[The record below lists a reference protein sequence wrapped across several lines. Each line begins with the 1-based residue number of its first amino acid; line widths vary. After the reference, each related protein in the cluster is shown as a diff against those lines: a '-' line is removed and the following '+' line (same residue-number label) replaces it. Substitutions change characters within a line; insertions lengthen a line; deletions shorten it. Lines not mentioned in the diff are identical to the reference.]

1 MIALLLMQK
10 ILAMFLMMLV
20 GFVLVRLKTFRPEE
34 SLVLSRIVVLLVM
47 PCVAIKA
54 FQIDYTESV
63 RNGLLLALLASLI
76 VFGILL
82 LLMPVMEKVLGMNVI
97 EQNSLVFTNCTNL
110 LVPVISSVLGE
121 EWVVYTFT
129 FGTLQNLLI
138 WSYTYSRMSGQK
150 GFALKKLLNPNM
162 ISLLIGALLFFLGIR
177 LPGVV
182 LDACGMLGN
191 TLGPLCMIVAGML
204 LGGMDL
210 AACRRMITPRFC
222 FTVFAR
228 LILCPLLAILLF
240 QAPFLAHALPNSKQ
254 VLLVVLLCCASP
266 TASVITLM
274 AQVYGGDSAYA
285 NLLNVA
291 TTILCIVTIPLSVA
305 LYLAL

>member
-97 EQNSLVFTNCTNL
+97 EQNSLCL
-110 LVPVISSVLGE
+110 L
-121 EWVVYTFT
+121 YT
-129 FGTLQNLLI
+129 
-138 WSYTYSRMSGQK
+138 SPS
-150 GFALKKLLNPNM
+150 
-162 ISLLIGALLFFLGIR
+162 
-177 LPGVV
+177 
-182 LDACGMLGN
+182 
-191 TLGPLCMIVAGML
+191 
-204 LGGMDL
+204 
-210 AACRRMITPRFC
+210 PR
-222 FTVFAR
+222 
-228 LILCPLLAILLF
+228 
-240 QAPFLAHALPNSKQ
+240 
-254 VLLVVLLCCASP
+254 
-266 TASVITLM
+266 
-274 AQVYGGDSAYA
+274 D
-285 NLLNVA
+285 
-291 TTILCIVTIPLSVA
+291 
-305 LYLAL
+305 

>member
-82 LLMPVMEKVLGMNVI
+82 
-97 EQNSLVFTNCTNL
+97 
-110 LVPVISSVLGE
+110 
-121 EWVVYTFT
+121 
-129 FGTLQNLLI
+129 
-138 WSYTYSRMSGQK
+138 
-150 GFALKKLLNPNM
+150 
-162 ISLLIGALLFFLGIR
+162 
-177 LPGVV
+177 
-182 LDACGMLGN
+182 
-191 TLGPLCMIVAGML
+191 
-204 LGGMDL
+204 
-210 AACRRMITPRFC
+210 
-222 FTVFAR
+222 
-228 LILCPLLAILLF
+228 F

-254 VLLVVLLCCASP
+254 VLLVVLLCCAAP
-266 TASVITLM
+266 TASVITQM